1 MAGKRNGKR
10 DGATANGASNDAAIG
25 ARAAEQPVA
34 IVGARIVDGSG
45 ADPIEDGALLIEG
58 ERIAAVG
65 TRDQVRIPRGAV
77 VVEADGATIL
87 PGLIDCHVHLAGQWG
102 YDLLR
107 GLLTPPSLALL
118 YAVPNCRA
126 TLEGGVTAV
135 RDAGGTPAGVKMAV
149 ERGLFP
155 GPRMQVAVAILSQT
169 GGHGDGVMP
178 CGVDLRSPAGAHTA
192 DIPHGVVDGEDGM
205 RQRVRELLRA
215 GADWIKLCTS
225 GGVLSSADSPRSA
238 QFTIGEIGVAVYEAA
253 TQDKRA
259 MAHAQSLQGVKN
271 ALKAG
276 IASIEHGIWLDDE
289 AIQMMLDREVYL
301 VPTLKAPEDV
311 VREAEAHPG
320 MMPAYAVEKARAVL
334 ADHRASFRRAVEAG
348 VKVAMGTDSGVGPHG
363 ENAREV
369 VLMAQ
374 HGMTPMQAIV
384 ATTSAAARLLHLDGQ
399 LGTLA
404 PGMLADV
411 LVVDGDPLS
420 EIAIIADATHRML
433 VLKGGA
439 PVTGRLSA
447 PLGARQPE
455 AAPVEA

>member
-1 MAGKRNGKR
+1 MAGKRNG
-10 DGATANGASNDAAIG
+10 AAANGA
-25 ARAAEQPVA
+25 RTAEKPVA
-34 IVGARIVDGSG
+34 LVGARIVDGSG
-45 ADPIEDGALLIEG
+45 ADPIEDGALVIEG
-58 ERIAAVG
+58 ERIVAVG
-65 TRDQVRIPRGAV
+65 KRDQVKIPRGAL

-87 PGLIDCHVHLAGQWG
+87 PGLIDCHVHLCGQWG

-107 GLLTPPSLALL
+107 GLLTPPSLSLL

-126 TLEGGVTAV
+126 TLEGGVTSV

-149 ERGLFP
+149 ERGLFA
-155 GPRMQVAVAILSQT
+155 GPRMQIAVTILSQT

-178 CGVDLRSPAGAHTA
+178 SGADLHVPVGARTA
-192 DIPHGVVDGEDGM
+192 DMPNNIVDGEDEM
-205 RQRVRELLRA
+205 RQRTRELLRA

-238 QFTIGEIGVAVYEAA
+238 QFTVEEIGVAVYEAGV
-253 TQDKRA
+253 QDKRA
-259 MAHAQSLQGVKN
+259 MAHAQSLQGIKN

-289 AIQMMLDREVYL
+289 AIQMMLDRDVYL

-320 MMPAYAVEKARAVL
+320 MMPDYAVQKSRAVM

-374 HGMTPMQAIV
+374 NGMTPMQAIV
-384 ATTSAAARLLHLDGQ
+384 ATTSMAAKLLHMDSEV
-399 LGTLA
+399 GTLA
-404 PGMLADV
+404 AGKLADI
-411 LVVDGDPLS
+411 LVVDGDPLAD
-420 EIAIIADATHRML
+420 ITHIADPARRAL
-433 VLKGGA
+433 ALKGGA
-439 PVTGRLSA
+439 PVVGRLA
-447 PLGARQPE
+447 AALGASAQE
-455 AAPVEA
+455 AAQV

>member
-1 MAGKRNGKR
+1 MATKRNGKR
-10 DGATANGASNDAAIG
+10 DGAG
-25 ARAAEQPVA
+25 ARAADTAVA
-34 IVGARIVDGSG
+34 IVGARIVDGNG
-45 ADPIEDGALLIEG
+45 GDPIEDGALLIEG

-65 TRDQVRIPRGAV
+65 RRDQVHVPRGAA
-77 VVEADGATIL
+77 VVEAQGATLL

-107 GLLTPPSLALL
+107 SLLTPPSLSLL

-126 TLEGGVTAV
+126 TLEGGITTV

-155 GPRMQVAVAILSQT
+155 GPRILVAVTILSQT

-178 CGVDLRSPAGAHTA
+178 SGVDLHGPVGAHTA
-192 DIPHGVVDGEDGM
+192 DMPNNIVDGEDEM

-215 GADWIKLCTS
+215 GADWIKLCAS

-238 QFTIGEIGVAVYEAA
+238 QFTVEEIGVAVYEAA
-253 TQDKRA
+253 AQDKRT
-259 MAHAQSLQGVKN
+259 MAHAQSLQGIKN
-271 ALKAG
+271 ALSAG

-311 VREAEAHPG
+311 VREAEARPG
-320 MMPAYAVEKARAVL
+320 LMPDYAVAKARAVIS
-334 ADHRASFRRAVEAG
+334 DHQASFRRAVEAG

-384 ATTSAAARLLHLDGQ
+384 ATTRSAAELLHMAGEV
-399 LGTLA
+399 GTLE
-404 PGMLADV
+404 PGKLADV

-420 EIAIIADATHRML
+420 DIAIIADSARRAL

-439 PVTGRLSA
+439 PVMGRLVA
-447 PLGARQPE
+447 ALDAR
-455 AAPVEA
+455 ATKAMTV